1 MPVSDSGFDNSSKT
15 MKDDTIPTEDYEEIT
30 KESEMGDATKITSKV
45 DANVI
50 EKKDTDSE
58 NNITIAQDDG
68 KVSWLQRVVEF
79 FEVKNDSTGLADHKP
94 ENPIRT
100 FKDLQESLRSTY
112 LYNTDL
118 RPVEAKR
125 RTWTWKQYIFFW
137 ISGSFNVNT
146 WQISA
151 TGLQL
156 GLNWWQTWICIWVG
170 YTFVA
175 FFLILGSKVGNN
187 YHISFPISS
196 RVSFGIYFSIW
207 IVINRVVMA
216 CVWNSTLAYIGSQ
229 CVQLMLKAIFGTN
242 LNTRIKDTIKNPNLT
257 NFEFMCFMVFWVAC
271 LPFLW
276 FPPDKLRHI
285 FALKSAITP
294 FAAFGFLIWTLCKA
308 KGHLA
313 LGSLND
319 NGGAISKTVLAWSVI
334 RAIMSALDN
343 FSTLILNAPDFTR
356 FGKTYK
362 SSVYSQLIAL
372 PVCYAIISLIGIL
385 SVSAAY
391 TLYGVNYWS
400 PLDILNR
407 YLDNYTSGNRAGVF
421 LISFIFAFDQLGAN
435 LSGNS
440 IPAGTDLTALLPKFI
455 NIRRGSYICALISLA
470 ICPWDLLSSSSKFT
484 TALAAYAVFLSAIAG
499 VISADYFIVRKGYV
513 NIFHCY
519 TDKPGSYYMYNKYG
533 TNWRAVVAYIFGIA
547 PNFAGFLGSVG
558 VSVPIGAMK
567 VYYLNY
573 FVGYLIAALS
583 YCILVY
589 FYPIKGIPGDAK
601 ITDRKWLEEWVEV
614 EEFGTERE
622 AFEEYG
628 GVSTGYEKIRYV

>member
-1 MPVSDSGFDNSSKT
+1 MPLSDSEFDTASMTIKNGIVSAEDDKQTTKEFEVEEELKTSSKSVAS
-15 MKDDTIPTEDYEEIT
+15 I
-30 KESEMGDATKITSKV
+30 
-45 DANVI
+45 I
-50 EKKDTDSE
+50 EKKETDSE
-58 NNITIAQDDG
+58 NDTTVIQDGEKASWFQKTI
-68 KVSWLQRVVEF
+68 EF
-79 FEVKNDSTGLADHKP
+79 LEVKQVSTDPAAHKV
-94 ENPIRT
+94 EKPIKT
-100 FKDLQESLRSTY
+100 LKDLRKSLLSTY

-156 GLNWWQTWICIWVG
+156 GLTWWQTWICIWAG

-229 CVQLMLKAIFGTN
+229 CVQLMLKAIFGTD
-242 LNTRIKDTIKNPNLT
+242 LNTRIKDTIKSPNLT
-257 NFEFMCFMVFWVAC
+257 NFEFMCFMVFWVVC

-294 FAAFGFLIWTLCKA
+294 FAAFGFLIWTLCKS

-319 NGGAISKTVLAWSVI
+319 NGGAISKSVLAWSVI
-334 RAIMSALDN
+334 RSIMSALDN

-362 SSVYSQLIAL
+362 SSIYSQLVAL
-372 PVCYAIISLIGIL
+372 PVCFAVISLIGIL

-400 PLDILNR
+400 PLEILNR

-440 IPAGTDLTALLPKFI
+440 IPAGTDMTALLPKFI

-519 TDKPGSYYMYNKYG
+519 TNKPDSYYMYNKYG
-533 TNWRAVVAYIFGIA
+533 TNWRAVVAYLIGIA

-558 VSVPIGAMK
+558 ISVPIGAMR

-573 FVGYLIAALS
+573 FVGYLVAALS
-583 YCILVY
+583 YCILVH
-589 FYPIKGIPGDAK
+589 FYPISGVPGNAK
-601 ITDRKWLEEWVEV
+601 LTDRKWLEEWVEV
-614 EEFGTERE
+614 EEFESERE
-622 AFEEYG
+622 VFEEYG
-628 GVSTGYEKIRYV
+628 SVSTGYEKIRYV

>member
-1 MPVSDSGFDNSSKT
+1 MKIGTVTAEDDKQTTKEFEIEDEIKTSSKSVAS
-15 MKDDTIPTEDYEEIT
+15 I
-30 KESEMGDATKITSKV
+30 
-45 DANVI
+45 I
-50 EKKDTDSE
+50 EKKETDSE
-58 NNITIAQDDG
+58 NDTAVIQDG
-68 KVSWLQRVVEF
+68 EKASWFQRIIEF
-79 FEVKNDSTGLADHKP
+79 LEVKQVSTDPAAHKV
-94 ENPIRT
+94 EKPIKT
-100 FKDLQESLRSTY
+100 FKDLRKSLLTTY

-156 GLNWWQTWICIWVG
+156 GLTWWQTWICIWAG

-229 CVQLMLKAIFGTN
+229 CVQLMLKAIFGTD
-242 LNTRIKDTIKNPNLT
+242 LNTRIKDTIKSPNLT
-257 NFEFMCFMVFWVAC
+257 NFEFLCFMVFWVVC

-285 FALKSAITP
+285 FAFKSAITP
-294 FAAFGFLIWTLCKA
+294 FAAFGFLIWTLCKS

-334 RAIMSALDN
+334 RSIMSALDN

-362 SSVYSQLIAL
+362 SSIYSQLVAL
-372 PVCYAIISLIGIL
+372 PVCFAVISLIGIL

-440 IPAGTDLTALLPKFI
+440 IPAGTDMTALLPKFI

-519 TDKPGSYYMYNKYG
+519 TNKPDSYYMYNKYG
-533 TNWRAVVAYIFGIA
+533 TNWRAVVAYLIGIA

-558 VSVPIGAMK
+558 ISVPIGAMR

-573 FVGYLIAALS
+573 FVGYLVAALS

-589 FYPIKGIPGDAK
+589 FYPISGVPGNAK
-601 ITDRKWLEEWVEV
+601 LTDCKWLEEWVEV
-614 EEFGTERE
+614 EEFESERE
-622 AFEEYG
+622 VFEEYG
-628 GVSTGYEKIRYV
+628 SVSTGYEKIRYV